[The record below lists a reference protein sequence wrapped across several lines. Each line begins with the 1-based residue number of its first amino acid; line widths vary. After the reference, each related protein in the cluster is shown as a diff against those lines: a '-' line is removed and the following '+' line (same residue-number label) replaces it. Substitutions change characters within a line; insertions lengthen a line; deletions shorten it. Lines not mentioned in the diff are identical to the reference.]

1 MKHSLHI
8 SVSEKPKK
16 MGTVSYKSI
25 TLRERFMRFLFGN
38 KQKITI
44 LVPGD
49 EIEELAITEV
59 KEGGKSYE
67 QD

>member
-1 MKHSLHI
+1 MKHKLNI

-16 MGTVSYKSI
+16 KGMVSYKSI
-25 TLRERFMRFLFGN
+25 TLRERLLRFLFGS

-49 EIEELAITEV
+49 SIQELAITEV
-59 KEGGKSYE
+59 KEGGGNNE
-67 QD
+67 